1 MNDALRTRAGELGVQ
16 VSYHDVAGIL
26 HHADDVALEHVVAVL
41 EADRASVASTTRVA
55 APLHLAT
62 SGDLTVQARVDAA
75 TVTVQGSPRD
85 LVVRHGD
92 AHDSI
97 DLPTDLPHGCH
108 LLEFTSD
115 AGPGE
120 TVVVVAPDAMP
131 RAPQFEGTGSL
142 FAPAYALWERDRP
155 LPSFAHL
162 HDLARE
168 AHRQGV
174 AVVSTLPL
182 YAAFLDDPFDP
193 SPYSPVSRLH
203 WNELYLD
210 DSALPP
216 APVPPTGD
224 IVDWKALAVRRRH
237 QLVGAAADLG
247 PAMQAELTA
256 FAAAHPD
263 VGAYARFRSAREAG
277 SDLLVEQSHLLAQW
291 LADRQLGAIRDDP
304 TAAALALDLPIGS
317 NPEGYEVWADPT
329 MFAPQMSVGAPP
341 DSFFADG
348 QNWGFPPP
356 LPGAMHAS
364 GHRLWRRLIERVG
377 TYADILRIDH
387 AMAVHRLWWVPD
399 GFSATQGVY
408 VTYPRDEILAV
419 IAATAAA
426 ADVTIVGEDLGTVPT
441 EVSEA
446 FARWDVLGMY
456 EEQFHLDD
464 DPLVTIPARTV
475 AGIRTHDMEP
485 IAELVATS
493 DTSGYR
499 SRLGAA
505 HGCTIE
511 NRWEDVVDQMLV
523 RLAWSDAY
531 QVSADLDDLLG
542 ERRPHNLPGRVGPEL
557 WSRRLERPT
566 SETLADPD
574 VQRRLAVLSRRHLGD
589 TDGLHEHVAVAEA
602 GTPMSESG
610 GDGYDSEQ
618 PSGNGDSDRPE
629 RSDDPTARSI
639 T

>member
-1 MNDALRTRAGELGVQ
+1 MSDALRARAEELGVQ
-16 VSYHDVAGIL
+16 VAYHDVAGTL
-26 HHADDVALEHVVAVL
+26 HHADAATLEHVVAVL
-41 EADRASVASTTRVA
+41 EADRASASSTPRVA
-55 APLHLAT
+55 PALHFSTAGAVPVRSRVGEASLT
-62 SGDLTVQARVDAA
+62 VHGHPHDLTV
-75 TVTVQGSPRD
+75 
-85 LVVRHGD
+85 RHAD
-92 AHDSI
+92 DHDSI
-97 DLPTDLPHGCH
+97 DLPADLPLGCH
-108 LLEFTSD
+108 HLEFTSE

-120 TVVVVAPDAMP
+120 TIVVVAPDAMP
-131 RAPQFEGTGSL
+131 RADRFAGTGSL
-142 FAPAYALWERDRP
+142 FAPTYALWERDQP

-162 HDLARE
+162 HELARL
-168 AHRQGV
+168 ARRQGV
-174 AVVSTLPL
+174 DVVSTLPL
-182 YAAFLDDPFDP
+182 YATYLDDPFDP

-216 APVPPTGD
+216 APVPAIGD
-224 IVDWKALAVRRRH
+224 IIDWKVLAERRRR
-237 QLVGAAADLG
+237 QLIEAASELDAATQAD
-247 PAMQAELTA
+247 LTA

-263 VGAYARFRSAREAG
+263 VGAYARFRAGHEAG
-277 SDLLVEQSHLLAQW
+277 GDLTVEQSHLLAQW
-291 LADRQLGAIRDDP
+291 LADGQLGAIRDDP
-304 TAAALALDLPIGS
+304 HAAALALDLPIGS
-317 NPEGYEVWADPT
+317 HPQGYEVWADPS
-329 MFAPQMSVGAPP
+329 MFAPQVSVGAPP
-341 DSFFADG
+341 DAFFADG

-356 LPGAMHAS
+356 LPAAMHAS
-364 GHRLWRRLIERVG
+364 GHRLWRHLIERAG

-408 VTYPRDEILAV
+408 VHYPRDEIIAV

-426 ADVTIVGEDLGTVPT
+426 CDVTIVGEDLGTVPT

-446 FARWDVLGMY
+446 FARWGVLGMY

-464 DPLVTIPARTV
+464 DPLPHIPARTV

-485 IAELVATS
+485 IAELVATT

-499 SRLGAA
+499 ARLGAA
-505 HGCTIE
+505 HGCDIAD
-511 NRWEDVVDQMLV
+511 RWDDVVDQMLN

-557 WSRRLERPT
+557 WSRRLDRPT

-574 VQRRLAVLSRRHLGD
+574 VQRRLALLSRRRSGD
-589 TDGLHEHVAVAEA
+589 RQL
-602 GTPMSESG
+602 
-610 GDGYDSEQ
+610 
-618 PSGNGDSDRPE
+618 
-629 RSDDPTARSI
+629 DDDTARNS